1 MEGLGAGLSALAF
14 WGFLTAVV
22 VGGIWYGLRER
33 QAQYATLQRLIESGK
48 PVDDAIVG
56 KVLGSKGDV
65 EQGLRVAGL
74 IALAAA
80 PGLALLGWALGRIEE
95 KAFIVLLGVAG
106 LVGCISIGLLVAA
119 RMVRNRDGARADRP
133 PFGAR

>member
-14 WGFLTAVV
+14 WGFLAAVV

-33 QAQYATLQRLIESGK
+33 QAQYATLQRLIESGQ
-48 PVDDAIVG
+48 PVDDTVVD
-56 KVLGSKGDV
+56 KVLGAKGDV

-95 KAFIVLLGVAG
+95 EAFMALLGVAG
-106 LVGCISIGLLVAA
+106 LVGCVSIGLLVAA
-119 RMVRNRDGARADRP
+119 RMVRNRAGAAADRP